1 MAKATENSTSQQV
14 LITRRFNAPRQLVF
28 DAWADPEQLSQW
40 FAPRGCTVS
49 FHEFDFRE
57 GGEFHSCI
65 RSPGGDCWCKG
76 VYRRIIAPELIEFTM
91 VVSNENKQSV
101 EPIDAGMDPDW
112 PRETVVT
119 VSITEAQGQTQFTL
133 RQTVDEALAKRTGA
147 YPSWLEMLDHLAE
160 RLESQQ
166 VSR

>member
-1 MAKATENSTSQQV
+1 MRSTSGRGRV
-14 LITRRFNAPRQLVF
+14 SLLHSIPWRRLLV
-28 DAWADPEQLSQW
+28 Q
-40 FAPRGCTVS
+40 
-49 FHEFDFRE
+49 
-57 GGEFHSCI
+57 
-65 RSPGGDCWCKG
+65 G

-91 VVSNENKQSV
+91 VVSNETKQSV

-119 VSITEAQGQTQFTL
+119 VSITEAQGQTQFAL
-133 RQTVDEALAKRTGA
+133 RQTVDEAAREANGGLS
-147 YPSWLEMLDHLAE
+147 SWLEMLDHLAE